1 MNKYKDYLKA
11 TKELGLKPL
20 RIDEFES
27 LLGALD
33 MNSILK
39 LTEQIQSKK
48 PMGPG
53 GK

>member
-1 MNKYKDYLKA
+1 MNEYKDYLRA

-20 RIDEFES
+20 RIDEFKS

-39 LTEQIQSKK
+39 LTEQIQSQK

>member
-1 MNKYKDYLKA
+1 MNKYKDYLRA
-11 TKELGLKPL
+11 TKALGLKPL

-27 LLGALD
+27 LAGVLD

-39 LTEQIQSKK
+39 LTEQIQPEK

-53 GK
+53 GN